1 MHEQQNTYI
10 DTKTKIFLSGQFRH
24 QLGQILGK
32 EISEREIT
40 TGGEYSKGA
49 SQKEPEK

>member
-10 DTKTKIFLSGQFRH
+10 DTKTKILSGRFRH

-32 EISEREIT
+32 KISERGIT